1 MPLRTPARARA
12 RPASMHHA
20 TRTSFFSELPEELV
34 LRVFSFLSVAELR
47 NVCVN
52 RKFRRLFHEPLLW
65 KTRVD
70 ALLALCTLNA
80 RLLVQKSLR
89 DGSHLWSS
97 QLRHDFLWHS
107 RLAQLPPADALVF
120 EQYKSARV
128 YENTYRLMAQF
139 EMVSTRQNT
148 SGVQKLSTIPFI
160 QTIKNLRTGE
170 RINVFRVS
178 LLPDKYFIALC
189 TWKYG
194 LYDIVLNGTTMNTFC
209 FLCLGDVLK
218 MVRKKSGK
226 TREFSLQLA
235 VESDILDSAFF

>member
-1 MPLRTPARARA
+1 MPLRTPARARP
-12 RPASMHHA
+12 RTASVHNP
-20 TRTSFFSELPEELV
+20 TTTSFFSALPEELV
-34 LRVFSFLSVAELR
+34 LRVFSFLSVAELQ

-65 KTRVD
+65 KTRVE

-80 RLLVQKSLR
+80 RLVVQKSLC
-89 DGSHLWSS
+89 DGAHLWSS

-107 RLAQLPPADALVF
+107 RLTQLPPADALVF
-120 EQYKSARV
+120 EHYKSARA

-194 LYDIVLNGTTMNTFC
+194 MYDIVLNGTTMNTFC
-209 FLCLGDVLK
+209 FLRLGDVLK

>member
-1 MPLRTPARARA
+1 MPLRTLAP
-12 RPASMHHA
+12 RPA
-20 TRTSFFSELPEELV
+20 FFSALPEELV

-52 RKFRRLFHEPLLW
+52 RKFLRLFHEPLLW
-65 KTRVD
+65 KTRVE

-80 RLLVQKSLR
+80 RLVVQKSLR
-89 DGSHLWSS
+89 DGVHLWSA

-107 RLAQLPPADALVF
+107 RLAHLPPSDALVF
-120 EQYKSARV
+120 DNYKSARAH
-128 YENTYRLMAQF
+128 ENTYKLMAQF
-139 EMVSTRQNT
+139 EMVSTRHNA

-160 QTIKNLRTGE
+160 QSIKNLRTGE
-170 RINVFRVS
+170 RMNIFRVS

-209 FLCLGDVLK
+209 FLRLGDVLK

-226 TREFSLQLA
+226 TRQFSLQLA
-235 VESDILDSAFF
+235 VESDILDPTFF

>member
-1 MPLRTPARARA
+1 MTRRTPACARA
-12 RPASMHHA
+12 RPTSQPQA

-34 LRVFSFLSVAELR
+34 LRVFGFLSVGELR

-52 RKFRRLFHEPLLW
+52 RRFRRLFHDPLLW
-65 KTRVD
+65 KTRVE
-70 ALLALCTLNA
+70 ALLAHCTLNA

-89 DGSHLWSS
+89 DGAHLWSS
-97 QLRHDFLWHS
+97 QLRYDFLWHS
-107 RLAQLPPADALVF
+107 RIALLPPADAAVF

-139 EMVSTRQNT
+139 EMVSMRQNT
-148 SGVQKLSTIPFI
+148 SGVEKLSTIPFI
-160 QTIKNLRTGE
+160 QTIKNLRNGE
-170 RINVFRVS
+170 RINIFRVS
-178 LLPDKYFIALC
+178 LLPEKYFIALC

-209 FLCLGDVLK
+209 FLRLGDVLK

-226 TREFSLQLA
+226 TREFSLKLA
-235 VESDILDSAFF
+235 VESDILGPAFF